1 MKKKSECSVSG
12 LIIESGMENDIV
24 SANDHRKACL
34 SETSVND
41 PLKNLAVEG
50 QKNTCMSNNHSDV

>member
-24 SANDHRKACL
+24 SANDHRKVCF
-34 SETSVND
+34 SETFVND
-41 PLKNLAVEG
+41 PLKNLAVKG
-50 QKNTCMSNNHSDV
+50 